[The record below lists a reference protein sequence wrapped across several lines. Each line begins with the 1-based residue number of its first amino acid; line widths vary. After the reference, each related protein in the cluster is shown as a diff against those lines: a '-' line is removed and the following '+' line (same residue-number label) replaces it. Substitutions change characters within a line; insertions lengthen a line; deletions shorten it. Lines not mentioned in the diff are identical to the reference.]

1 MSFLTCSTPRNVT
14 NEIIKGWEGNYKME
28 IAQLAVQGAVFC
40 LGAFF
45 WDHGTDCF
53 GGSFLVILFLRQLFV
68 VKIYFFSHFD

>member
-28 IAQLAVQGAVFC
+28 IAQLAVQGAVFS

-45 WDHGTDCF
+45 
-53 GGSFLVILFLRQLFV
+53 
-68 VKIYFFSHFD
+68 